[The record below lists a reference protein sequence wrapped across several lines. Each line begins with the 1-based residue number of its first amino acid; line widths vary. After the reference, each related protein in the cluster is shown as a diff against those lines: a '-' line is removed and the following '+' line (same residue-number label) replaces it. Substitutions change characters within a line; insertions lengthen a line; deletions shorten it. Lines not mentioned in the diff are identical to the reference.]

1 MIIEF
6 DGNIIEYE
14 IDRARRKNIYIC
26 IRDGKVIIK
35 GPRRMSA
42 EEARD
47 IVIKK
52 KNWISK
58 KILEENKSTRK
69 NKESKFFENEKFY
82 KRKAEQRIIPIME
95 KMIRITGLTPLE
107 VKLVNFKRAWG
118 NCSNK
123 KVIKLSNKLVMYS
136 DTAIEYV
143 CLHEL
148 CHLKY
153 MNHSKA
159 FWNLVSKYMP
169 NYKDVEKEL
178 K

>member
-1 MIIEF
+1 MIIEI

-35 GPRRMSA
+35 GSQRMKD
-42 EEARD
+42 EEASA

-58 KILEENKSTRK
+58 KMLEENKSTRK
-69 NKESKFFENEKFY
+69 NKERKFLENEKFY
-82 KRKAEQRIIPIME
+82 KRKAEERIFPIME
-95 KMIRITGLTPLE
+95 KMIKITGLNPSE

-123 KVIKLSNKLVMYS
+123 KVIKLHNKLVMYS

-148 CHLKY
+148 CHLKH
-153 MNHSKA
+153 MNHSND

-169 NYKDVEKEL
+169 NYKEVEKEL